1 MKYQRERL
9 WVFLTSRRE
18 HVRGGSYQ
26 TGQYDSEG
34 REGDVRYF
42 LKKMRFLAYEDGKD
56 GE

>member
-42 LKKMRFLAYEDGKD
+42 LKKIRFLAYEDGKD